1 MKGVIGRLKNKF
13 SLSIDPLPSLN
24 FLSHEKL
31 LKRNWFLCRSLLVAS
46 TYSFMCR
53 LLMATRAFK
62 WVSVTSWLFFITMST
77 AWACKYEDIFWLGIL
92 LELQFYQRGRSYDII
107 NVAFILILDFTTI
120 FNFFVFWC
128 KGHGR
133 SVAVM
138 CALLVALGIT
148 EDWKT
153 AEKLIKQKRPYIRMN
168 ALHRKALEE
177 WSRHRLSAPK
187 K

>member
-1 MKGVIGRLKNKF
+1 
-13 SLSIDPLPSLN
+13 
-24 FLSHEKL
+24 
-31 LKRNWFLCRSLLVAS
+31 
-46 TYSFMCR
+46 
-53 LLMATRAFK
+53 
-62 WVSVTSWLFFITMST
+62 
-77 AWACKYEDIFWLGIL
+77 
-92 LELQFYQRGRSYDII
+92 
-107 NVAFILILDFTTI
+107 
-120 FNFFVFWC
+120 
-128 KGHGR
+128 
-133 SVAVM
+133 M